1 MEPVA
6 AKAYE
11 QKNNALYRKGYR
23 ENFLLVISIAQCARK
38 KLGKRI
44 RLIKRS
50 VYRAEIL
57 HGKTFILLFDAP
69 LRHRPKHALDMNS
82 DPENVAK

>member
-6 AKAYE
+6 AEAYE
-11 QKNNALYRKGYR
+11 QKNNALYRKGYCQ
-23 ENFLLVISIAQCARK
+23 NFLFVISIAQCARE

-44 RLIKRS
+44 RLVKRS

-57 HGKTFILLFDAP
+57 HRKTFILLFDAP
-69 LRHRPKHALDMNS
+69 LRHRPKYALDVNS
-82 DPENVAK
+82 DPKNVAK